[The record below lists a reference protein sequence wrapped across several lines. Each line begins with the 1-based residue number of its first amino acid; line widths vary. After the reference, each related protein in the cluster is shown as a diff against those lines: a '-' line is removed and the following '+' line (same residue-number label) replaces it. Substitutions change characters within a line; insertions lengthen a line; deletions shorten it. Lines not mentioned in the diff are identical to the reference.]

1 MAEENKTQV
10 TDTEAS
16 VPSAKQADG
25 KQEAKDLVYE
35 NREELDAQLSDV
47 ISDILSAEQEAKHII
62 ERAEESAKAVAH
74 GGAVEMRSL
83 REASS
88 RTIAE
93 AKAKKTQDASIR
105 AAAER
110 EKRVKK
116 AQELG
121 EKLIK
126 EKDKAITEQINRLFE
141 GLGGK
146 A

>member
-1 MAEENKTQV
+1 MAEEKKTQV

-16 VPSAKQADG
+16 VSSAKQANG
-25 KQEAKDLVYE
+25 KQEAKDMVYE
-35 NREELDAQLSDV
+35 NREELDARLSDV

-74 GGAVEMRSL
+74 GGAVQMRTM
-83 REASS
+83 REESS
-88 RTIAE
+88 RMITE
-93 AKAKKTQDASIR
+93 AKAKKAEDASRR
-105 AAAER
+105 AAEER
-110 EKRVKK
+110 EKRVKQARQK
-116 AQELG
+116 G

-126 EKDKAITEQINRLFE
+126 EKEKAIAEQINRLFE